1 MVLAVLA
8 LGGFL
13 AWQTDP
19 GRDFLQRALGR
30 LQGGVDSVTKSAEG
44 STPAPSTSNA
54 PSTVTAKTAT
64 PEVTPTPSGSASVN
78 PASTP
83 AADSVPAV
91 SSPPPDTPV
100 AKRTRKPAVEEV
112 ETLGEQPPPRS
123 REPFVD
129 TSVARVPAATMAA
142 NLLTSRAPVYPE
154 LARTLQIQ
162 GPVTL
167 EILVTSTG
175 AVRYAQMIDGDRRLA
190 VAAQEAVRRWR
201 YKPYML
207 NGEPVDVTTTVRLDF
222 RLPDE

>member
-19 GRDFLQRALGR
+19 GRDFLQRALAG
-30 LQGGVDSVTKSAEG
+30 LQGGVNSVTKSAEAN
-44 STPAPSTSNA
+44 TPAPTTSTA
-54 PSTVTAKTAT
+54 PSTVTAKTPT
-64 PEVTPTPSGSASVN
+64 PEVTSTPSETASVN
-78 PASTP
+78 PASPP
-83 AADSVPAV
+83 AADSAPAV
-91 SSPPPDTPV
+91 SSPPPDAPV
-100 AKRTRKPAVEEV
+100 AKRTPKRAVEEV
-112 ETLGEQPPPRS
+112 ETLGEQPPRS
-123 REPFVD
+123 HEPFVD

-201 YKPYML
+201 YKPYLL

>member
-1 MVLAVLA
+1 
-8 LGGFL
+8 
-13 AWQTDP
+13 
-19 GRDFLQRALGR
+19 
-30 LQGGVDSVTKSAEG
+30 
-44 STPAPSTSNA
+44 
-54 PSTVTAKTAT
+54 
-64 PEVTPTPSGSASVN
+64 
-78 PASTP
+78 
-83 AADSVPAV
+83 V

-112 ETLGEQPPPRS
+112 ETLGEESPRS
-123 REPFVD
+123 RGPFVD

-154 LARTLQIQ
+154 LARTLQVQ

-175 AVRYAQMIDGDRRLA
+175 AVRHAQMIDGDRRLA

-201 YKPYML
+201 YKPYLL

-222 RLPDE
+222 RLPEE